1 MTNWDIL
8 ITTQKESEKEIYIK
22 LIKIA
27 KVANVKPL
35 AGRYNLSVSVATKDY
50 AELNRVIEQIK
61 DINGIQE
68 IYPLTKTRFE
78 YEKN

>member
-8 ITTQKESEKEIYIK
+8 ITTQKESEKEIYME
-22 LIKIA
+22 LIKIHR
-27 KVANVKPL
+27 VANVKPL
-35 AGRYNLSVSVATKDY
+35 SGRYNLSVSVATKDY

-61 DINGIQE
+61 AINGIQE

-78 YEKN
+78 YEKS